1 MKKDKI
7 ICAILFMIIIV
18 MLMLGGWSD
27 THYSTTAKV
36 YMKDGNST
44 LMVDGAGDVWEVID
58 RDDLPLNSFVTI
70 SFFNNGTD
78 YTRKDDIITNI
89 RVDK

>member
-1 MKKDKI
+1 MKNKI
-7 ICAILFMIIIV
+7 VYALALVIIV
-18 MLMLGGWSD
+18 VALIIGGWSD

-44 LMVDGAGDVWEVID
+44 LMVDGAGDVWEAID
-58 RDDLPLNSFVTI
+58 RDDLPLDSFVTI

-78 YTRKDDIITNI
+78 YTRKDDVITNI
-89 RVDK
+89 KVDK